1 MGNLFYNKLVRTN
14 TQIKADKARRFAE
27 GAADAAQMA
36 IMKMEGE
43 KRAIEE
49 AIAAGSD
56 ISTSNDRNALNAL
69 EAFDANSWFSTLAAN
84 RLQLK
89 IINEKL
95 EVLHDIRTEFF
106 EEDAGDVAVADREQ
120 ADD

>member
-36 IMKMEGE
+36 IMKMEAE

-69 EAFDANSWFSTLAAN
+69 ESFNAASWFETLAAN
-84 RLQLK
+84 KLQLK
-89 IINEKL
+89 IIEEKL
-95 EVLHDIRTEFF
+95 DVLHGIRAEFF
-106 EEDAGDVAVADREQ
+106 EEDAGDAVVTDREQ
-120 ADD
+120 AED